1 MGLVTLYFDLLTLK
15 LVCESH
21 QRWGTFIPNL
31 GTLGLWVLQ
40 LFAMYATDGRTKANL
55 IAPSYGRGRNNFD
68 KLMYVAYVAVIIF
81 YIIRCHLI
89 TTNSKL
95 SDCFASSDYIT
106 YVP

>member
-1 MGLVTLYFDLLTLK
+1 MRVASKVRNFHSEFGHV
-15 LVCESH
+15 
-21 QRWGTFIPNL
+21 RPL
-31 GTLGLWVLQ
+31 GSPVIRYLRE
-40 LFAMYATDGRTKANL
+40 GRTKANL